1 MPIGLVST
9 SQGRNGSKV
18 RLAYDSVSADMEL
31 KLEFGGL
38 KERLITETKKLLD
51 RQDNSVWINHPEPMT
66 YNSRVFQQNQ
76 EFLLKVD
83 PRTTLKLDGITG
95 EVTHLFIG
103 TSPCLI
109 FSNQSFVIPLGLS
122 GVCVEVFHGSL
133 SPFSLSFP
141 QTITAFRN
149 VAQALNREFAGELLP
164 AQGPLHYACDYRC
177 DLTLLGSLFEV
188 INAISDPLIV
198 VRYSTREALFCNKP
212 FHDLIG
218 RSVIGWHLLDV
229 LKALGFSNEDVV
241 SCVSRLT
248 VTQVKETWERGM
260 ATTKLGGSG
269 RSYRWFDMSL
279 SMGDSM
285 SRDVFLFIIGKEVQ

>member
-1 MPIGLVST
+1 
-9 SQGRNGSKV
+9 
-18 RLAYDSVSADMEL
+18 
-31 KLEFGGL
+31 
-38 KERLITETKKLLD
+38 
-51 RQDNSVWINHPEPMT
+51 
-66 YNSRVFQQNQ
+66 
-76 EFLLKVD
+76 
-83 PRTTLKLDGITG
+83 
-95 EVTHLFIG
+95 
-103 TSPCLI
+103 
-109 FSNQSFVIPLGLS
+109 
-122 GVCVEVFHGSL
+122 
-133 SPFSLSFP
+133 
-141 QTITAFRN
+141 
-149 VAQALNREFAGELLP
+149 
-164 AQGPLHYACDYRC
+164 
-177 DLTLLGSLFEV
+177 LTLLGSLFEV